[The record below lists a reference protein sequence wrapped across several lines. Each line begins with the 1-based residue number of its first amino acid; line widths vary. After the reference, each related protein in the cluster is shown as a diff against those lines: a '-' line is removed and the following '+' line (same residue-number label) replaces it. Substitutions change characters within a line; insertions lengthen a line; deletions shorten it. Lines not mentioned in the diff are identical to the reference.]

1 MVNSRYCSSVP
12 AIVFIRDSLL
22 SGCFHIAV
30 DLLILQKKQSVIYPD
45 NFEEKIK
52 FTKIRSLIKES
63 CLSSLGKEQ
72 VDRMAFSTSFD
83 HVTRLLGETWEF
95 RRILTEED
103 AFPLGSIVDVRAP
116 LLRIRVEGLFM
127 EEDELFDL
135 KRSLTTVKDITR
147 FFANKGDEVYPYLK
161 ELAGNVTV
169 FPLLIDRIDGIL
181 NKFGKIKDTASPELA
196 RIRRE
201 ILNKQ
206 SSVSRRLAAIL
217 KQAKMDGYVEADASV
232 AVRDGRA
239 VIPVPSSYKRKL
251 GGIVHDESAT
261 GRTSYIEPTEVVEL
275 NNELR
280 ELEYAERRE
289 LVKILI
295 EMSNQIRPYID
306 DLLYSYEFL
315 GIIDFIRAKARFA
328 LSVNAILPAMHQ
340 GQDFYW
346 KHAQHPLL
354 LLQLKAQGKEV
365 VPLDIELQ
373 RPRERILLI
382 SGPNAGGKSVCL
394 QTVGLLQYM
403 LQSGLLV
410 PMSEGSNMGFFE
422 NIFIDMGDE
431 QSIENDLSTY
441 SSHLTNMKNFVRNS
455 NAATLLLIDE
465 FGTGTEPMLG
475 GAIAESVL
483 NQLNNQQVFGVITTH
498 YTNLKHFAS
507 QTEGIL
513 NGAML
518 FDTHAIQPLFK
529 LQMGQPGSS
538 FAFEIARKI
547 GLPEVILADA
557 KEKIGQDH
565 FDFDKHLREIVRDK
579 RYWEQKRQSIK
590 DNEKRLAEVL
600 ERYQLELQNVKKE
613 RREILEKARSEAQ
626 NLLSSANKEI
636 ENTIRTIR
644 ESEAEKEKTRLVR
657 KQLDHFKEKSLEAV
671 VDSDDSIELK
681 IQRIKEREQR
691 KAEKREKAGQP
702 TDKKVS
708 VVKPVVDDRIAKGD
722 YVKLQGQSVPGEV
735 IELSGKEAVVAFGS
749 LFTTVKVTRLEKISN
764 NAAKKEIR
772 NAGGSAS
779 LSNVG
784 DTVRERKLN
793 FKSEIDVRGKRTEEA
808 IELVSN
814 LLDEALMCEVH
825 TVRVLH
831 GKGNGI
837 LRQML
842 RQYIDTLPFV
852 ASMRD
857 EHVQFGGSGITIV
870 ELE

>member
-1 MVNSRYCSSVP
+1 
-12 AIVFIRDSLL
+12 
-22 SGCFHIAV
+22 
-30 DLLILQKKQSVIYPD
+30 
-45 NFEEKIK
+45 
-52 FTKIRSLIKES
+52 
-63 CLSSLGKEQ
+63 
-72 VDRMAFSTSFD
+72 
-83 HVTRLLGETWEF
+83 
-95 RRILTEED
+95 
-103 AFPLGSIVDVRAP
+103 
-116 LLRIRVEGLFM
+116 
-127 EEDELFDL
+127 
-135 KRSLTTVKDITR
+135 
-147 FFANKGDEVYPYLK
+147 
-161 ELAGNVTV
+161 
-169 FPLLIDRIDGIL
+169 
-181 NKFGKIKDTASPELA
+181 
-196 RIRRE
+196 
-201 ILNKQ
+201 
-206 SSVSRRLAAIL
+206 
-217 KQAKMDGYVEADASV
+217 MDGYVEADASV

-239 VIPVPSSYKRKL
+239 VIPVPAAYKRKL

-306 DLLYSYEFL
+306 DLLYSYKFL

-328 LSVNAILPAMHQ
+328 INIDAILPVVSHR
-340 GQDFYW
+340 QDFYW
-346 KHAQHPLL
+346 KNARHPLL
-354 LLQLKAQGKEV
+354 FLQLKSQGKEV

-373 RPRERILLI
+373 RPHERILLI

-410 PMSEGSNMGFFE
+410 SMSEGSNMGFFE

-441 SSHLTNMKNFVRNS
+441 SSHLMNMKFFVRNS

-483 NQLNNQQVFGVITTH
+483 NQLNSQQVFGVITTH

-590 DNEKRLAEVL
+590 DNEKRLSEVL

-613 RREILEKARSEAQ
+613 RRDILEKARNEAQ
-626 NLLSSANKEI
+626 NLLSTANREI

-644 ESEAEKEKTRLVR
+644 ESQAEKEKTRLVR
-657 KQLDHFKEKSLEAV
+657 RQLDGFKVQAEETLVDNDDAIEK
-671 VDSDDSIELK
+671 K
-681 IQRIKEREQR
+681 IRQIKEREQR
-691 KAEKREKAGQP
+691 KAEKGAKTR
-702 TDKKVS
+702 TDSGKGAETE
-708 VVKPVVDDRIAKGD
+708 KPVPDGRIEIGD

-735 IELSGKEAVVAFGS
+735 IEILGKEAVVAFGS
-749 LFTTVKVTRLEKISN
+749 LYTTVKSVRLEKISN
-764 NAAKKEIR
+764 NVAKREIR
-772 NAGGSAS
+772 NGAGAAQV
-779 LSNVG
+779 SNVG
-784 DTVRERKLN
+784 STVRERKLN
-793 FKSEIDVRGKRTEEA
+793 FKSEIDVRGHRTEEA
-808 IELVSN
+808 IEKVAN

-842 RQYIDTLPFV
+842 RQYINTLPFV
-852 ASMRD
+852 VSMRD
-857 EHVQFGGSGITIV
+857 EHVQLGGSGITIV